1 MKKYII
7 IALVSGSVLTSCGE
21 YNKVLKS
28 TDYEYKY
35 EAAKSY
41 FGKGQNTKAA
51 AILEELI
58 TILKGTDKAE
68 ESLYM
73 LGMTYYNQG
82 DFITASHYFSTYYN
96 TYPRGTYTEQARFYS
111 GKALFLD
118 TPEPRLDQSSTYKA
132 IQELQMFME
141 YFPASNRHQEAQQMI
156 FDLQD
161 KLVMKDYMAARL
173 YYDLGS
179 YTGNSS
185 YSTTGNN
192 YLACIVTA
200 QNALKDYPYTKLRE
214 DISIL
219 LLRAK
224 YDMAKESVEEK
235 KEERMRDA
243 IDEYYAF
250 KNEFPESKYIK
261 EVENIYKDAKKYVK
275 EINEYYKKTNAP
287 SNTIT
292 RNMVELCEDTG
303 NVYETVAIIGKR
315 ANQIAVEMKNDL
327 SKKLQEF
334 ASYNDNLEEV
344 FENREQIEISR
355 YYEKLPKPTL
365 IAAQEYEEGKVYYR
379 NPAKEKEK
387 LQ

>member
-1 MKKYII
+1 MYFSVERRKFAKKYII

-275 EINEYYKKTNAP
+275 EINE
-287 SNTIT
+287 
-292 RNMVELCEDTG
+292 
-303 NVYETVAIIGKR
+303 
-315 ANQIAVEMKNDL
+315 
-327 SKKLQEF
+327 
-334 ASYNDNLEEV
+334 
-344 FENREQIEISR
+344 
-355 YYEKLPKPTL
+355 
-365 IAAQEYEEGKVYYR
+365 
-379 NPAKEKEK
+379 
-387 LQ
+387 

>member
-1 MKKYII
+1 MRNYLNKIKKYII

-250 KNEFPESKYIK
+250 KNEFPESKYTK

-275 EINEYYKKTNAP
+275 EINE
-287 SNTIT
+287 
-292 RNMVELCEDTG
+292 
-303 NVYETVAIIGKR
+303 
-315 ANQIAVEMKNDL
+315 
-327 SKKLQEF
+327 
-334 ASYNDNLEEV
+334 
-344 FENREQIEISR
+344 
-355 YYEKLPKPTL
+355 
-365 IAAQEYEEGKVYYR
+365 
-379 NPAKEKEK
+379 
-387 LQ
+387 

>member
-73 LGMTYYNQG
+73 LGLTYYNQG

-275 EINEYYKKTNAP
+275 EINE
-287 SNTIT
+287 
-292 RNMVELCEDTG
+292 
-303 NVYETVAIIGKR
+303 
-315 ANQIAVEMKNDL
+315 
-327 SKKLQEF
+327 
-334 ASYNDNLEEV
+334 
-344 FENREQIEISR
+344 
-355 YYEKLPKPTL
+355 
-365 IAAQEYEEGKVYYR
+365 
-379 NPAKEKEK
+379 
-387 LQ
+387 

>member
-1 MKKYII
+1 
-7 IALVSGSVLTSCGE
+7 
-21 YNKVLKS
+21 
-28 TDYEYKY
+28 
-35 EAAKSY
+35 
-41 FGKGQNTKAA
+41 
-51 AILEELI
+51 
-58 TILKGTDKAE
+58 
-68 ESLYM
+68 
-73 LGMTYYNQG
+73 
-82 DFITASHYFSTYYN
+82 
-96 TYPRGTYTEQARFYS
+96 
-111 GKALFLD
+111 
-118 TPEPRLDQSSTYKA
+118 
-132 IQELQMFME
+132 MFME

-185 YSTTGNN
+185 QSTTGNN

-250 KNEFPESKYIK
+250 KNEFPESKYTK

-275 EINEYYKKTNAP
+275 EINE
-287 SNTIT
+287 
-292 RNMVELCEDTG
+292 
-303 NVYETVAIIGKR
+303 
-315 ANQIAVEMKNDL
+315 
-327 SKKLQEF
+327 
-334 ASYNDNLEEV
+334 
-344 FENREQIEISR
+344 
-355 YYEKLPKPTL
+355 
-365 IAAQEYEEGKVYYR
+365 
-379 NPAKEKEK
+379 
-387 LQ
+387 

>member
-7 IALVSGSVLTSCGE
+7 IALVSGSILTSCGE

-250 KNEFPESKYIK
+250 KNEFPESKYTK

-275 EINEYYKKTNAP
+275 EINE
-287 SNTIT
+287 
-292 RNMVELCEDTG
+292 
-303 NVYETVAIIGKR
+303 
-315 ANQIAVEMKNDL
+315 
-327 SKKLQEF
+327 
-334 ASYNDNLEEV
+334 
-344 FENREQIEISR
+344 
-355 YYEKLPKPTL
+355 
-365 IAAQEYEEGKVYYR
+365 
-379 NPAKEKEK
+379 
-387 LQ
+387 